1 VAEIP
6 SGTVT
11 LLFTDIE
18 GSTQLVHQLGEGY
31 GALLNNQRQ
40 LLRAAV
46 GAAGGYEVDCRA
58 DELFASFQRAKDGV
72 AAALAAQRGLSTHA
86 WPEDARV
93 RVRIG
98 LHTGEP
104 AVEEGAYLGLDVS
117 RAARIC
123 SAAHGGQVLLSETTR
138 DLVADTAELKDLGAH
153 SLAGLPRPERIFQL
167 LAPGLQSSFPPLRGE
182 SAEPGL
188 LKKIL
193 PSRRAR
199 VPTLEE
205 EAWQART
212 LLTKVPQARQK
223 PLTEL
228 GAALFTAD
236 RAVSK
241 ADNFLS
247 RIDRND
253 LPRRVAAQRES
264 AVVSRVAQK
273 ELVSLE
279 RQATSVDRLFE
290 SRQALAAL
298 AAELPGRL
306 DETLAERGIA
316 SLRERVAAAT
326 AELDEALAQA
336 ASALDP
342 RTLKLQ
348 RTRHRGVYRSGRK
361 FVVPFVDTVGVDR
374 RREFSTLA
382 EAYDFKQ
389 AIRHADNAQRQLP
402 PAFKEREFPEDT
414 WGGIGGVGGGTGT

>member
-1 VAEIP
+1 VVEIP

-18 GSTQLVHQLGEGY
+18 GSTRLAHQLGEGY
-31 GALLNNQRQ
+31 GACLNGHRE
-40 LLRAAV
+40 LLRSAV
-46 GAAGGYEVDCRA
+46 AEAGGYEVDCRA

-72 AAALAAQRGLSTHA
+72 AAALAVQRNLATRTWSEG
-86 WPEDARV
+86 ARV

-104 AVEEGAYLGLDVS
+104 AVEDGAYLGLDVS

-123 SAAHGGQVLLSETTR
+123 SAAHGGQILLSETTR
-138 DLVADTAELKDLGAH
+138 NLVADTAELKDLGTH

-167 LAPGLQSSFPPLRGE
+167 LAPGLQSTFPPLRGE

-199 VPTLEE
+199 VPSLEE

-241 ADNFLS
+241 ADNLLS
-247 RIDRND
+247 RIDRKG
-253 LPRRVAAQRES
+253 LARRIAAQRES
-264 AVVSRVAQK
+264 AVVSRVAQQ
-273 ELVSLE
+273 ELVWLE
-279 RQATSVDRLFE
+279 RQATSVDRLLE

-342 RTLKLQ
+342 LTFKLQ

-361 FVVPFVDTVGVDR
+361 FIVPFVDTVGVDR

-382 EAYDFKQ
+382 EAHDFKQ
-389 AIRHADNAQRQLP
+389 AIRHADNALSQAP
-402 PAFKEREFPEDT
+402 EPEGEFPVDT
-414 WGGIGGVGGGTGT
+414 WGGIGGVGGGTGP